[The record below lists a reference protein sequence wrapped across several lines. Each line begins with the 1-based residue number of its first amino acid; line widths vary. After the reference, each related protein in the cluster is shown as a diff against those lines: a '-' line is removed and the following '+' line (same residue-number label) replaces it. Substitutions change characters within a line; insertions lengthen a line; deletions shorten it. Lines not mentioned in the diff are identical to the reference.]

1 MNDHL
6 RAAVAALALIASSPA
21 PATDILGTKPAY
33 LEQAASGFA
42 NERAIVKKL
51 WMPGLDDG
59 YVPQGLA
66 IDGRHILVSAYQ
78 EPEIKG
84 GRASCRIF
92 RIEAETGK
100 DAGSFAMPPEC
111 AHSGGIAAL
120 GGGMIVVAD
129 TGYLWRIDLEKALAT
144 GKADDA
150 MRGMVRLGG
159 ELRGSFMSFD
169 GTDLWIGTYTVR
181 KDAAKAKLHR
191 LKLTVFDEHNGATI
205 EEKHAVETMPSPP
218 LGQGMAFQG
227 KDTIWIAASSSQ
239 IGWLHRLERAGGK
252 VSATYDTIIGIE
264 GIAFDREGRLWAVSE
279 AGAKK
284 YLKWRLHFPVIFA
297 IDPSKLE

>member
-1 MNDHL
+1 MKSPL
-6 RAAVAALALIASSPA
+6 FAAVAAFALLAPGPSPA
-21 PATDILGTKPAY
+21 ADILGEKPSY

-51 WMPGLDDG
+51 WVPGLDEG

-66 IDGRHILVSAYQ
+66 VAGKHILVSAYQ

-100 DAGSFAMPPEC
+100 AAGSFAMPPEC
-111 AHSGGIAAL
+111 AHSSGIATIGNGL
-120 GGGMIVVAD
+120 VVVSD
-129 TGYLWRIDLEKALAT
+129 TGYLWRIDLEKALAS
-144 GKADDA
+144 GKAENA

-159 ELRGSFMSFD
+159 ELRGSLVSFD
-169 GTDLWIGTYTVR
+169 GADLWIGTYTVR
-181 KDAAKAKLHR
+181 KDAARAKLHR
-191 LKLTVFDEHNGATI
+191 LKTTLFDEQDGATI
-205 EEKHAVETMPSPP
+205 DEKHAAETMSSPP

-239 IGWLHRLERAGGK
+239 IGWLHKLERAGGK
-252 VSATYDTIIGIE
+252 VAATYDTIIGIE
-264 GIAFDREGRLWAVSE
+264 GIAFDGEGRLWAVPE

>member
-1 MNDHL
+1 MKSYL
-6 RAAVAALALIASSPA
+6 WAAAAALAPFVAA
-21 PATDILGTKPAY
+21 AAHAADILGERPAY

-51 WMPGLDDG
+51 WVPGLDEG

-66 IDGRHILVSAYQ
+66 VAGKHILVSAYQ

-92 RIEAETGK
+92 RIEAATGK
-100 DAGSFAMPPEC
+100 AAGSFAMPPEC
-111 AHSGGIAAL
+111 AHSGGIATIGNGL
-120 GGGMIVVAD
+120 VVVAD
-129 TGYLWRIDLEKALAT
+129 TGYLWRIDLEKALAS
-144 GKADDA
+144 GKAEDA
-150 MRGMVRLGG
+150 LRGMVRLGG

-191 LKLTVFDEHNGATI
+191 LKTTVFDEQDGATI
-205 EEKHAVETMPSPP
+205 DEKHAAETMPSPP

-227 KDTIWIAASSSQ
+227 KDAIWIAASSSQ
-239 IGWLHRLERAGGK
+239 IGWLHKLERAGGK
-252 VSATYDTIIGIE
+252 VAATYDTIIGIE
-264 GIAFDREGRLWAVSE
+264 GIAFDGEGRLWAVSE

-297 IDPSKLE
+297 IDLSKLE